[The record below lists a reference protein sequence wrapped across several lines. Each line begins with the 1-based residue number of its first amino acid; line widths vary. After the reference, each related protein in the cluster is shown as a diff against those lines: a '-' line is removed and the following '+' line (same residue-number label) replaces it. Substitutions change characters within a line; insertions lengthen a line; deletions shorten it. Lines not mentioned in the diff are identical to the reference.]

1 MFRAKHIKASPRVA
15 YEDKCIRELEVFT
28 PVKREL
34 RDKLLNEVRSREW
47 TTLFAADQ
55 FGFTL
60 PPFGIVA
67 GEFGYWASS
76 NTWGAVYTRRNSF
89 WSLLHWR
96 VGISQ
101 WRCCFTNHFFVAA
114 SFGRTLE
121 HHRRGTWTSLNSLEV
136 DSLFLNRVGYVMNE
150 YLERKGITKSPKL
163 DDNKSIIMIHDTLDY
178 NLFHP
183 NVNDM

>member
-67 GEFGYWASS
+67 GEFGY
-76 NTWGAVYTRRNSF
+76 
-89 WSLLHWR
+89 
-96 VGISQ
+96 
-101 WRCCFTNHFFVAA
+101 
-114 SFGRTLE
+114 
-121 HHRRGTWTSLNSLEV
+121 
-136 DSLFLNRVGYVMNE
+136 
-150 YLERKGITKSPKL
+150 
-163 DDNKSIIMIHDTLDY
+163 
-178 NLFHP
+178 
-183 NVNDM
+183 